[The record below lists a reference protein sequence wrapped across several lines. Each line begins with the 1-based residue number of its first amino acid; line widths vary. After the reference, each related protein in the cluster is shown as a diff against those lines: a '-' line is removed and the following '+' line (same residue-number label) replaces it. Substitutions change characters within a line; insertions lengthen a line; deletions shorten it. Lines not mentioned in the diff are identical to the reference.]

1 MSDIPGSL
9 GDERIVAAIGKA
21 EPFIQFFD
29 HGVLGRPQILPDHR
43 LETVFLCDLHDL
55 VGDEFLHAP
64 LQDAA
69 AHQPFMYEEY
79 IDEVKEA
86 FNLRYRHLIYLYSL
100 MRVAH
105 LEGLPVW
112 RPLFMEF
119 PEDKNCLTDKSLSF
133 MFGPSLFVATVL
145 EQGAT
150 TRSIYL
156 PAGATWYDLNDKF
169 KAYSG
174 GQTIE
179 YPVTMGT
186 IPMFLRDNAIVVTS
200 PDIKRVVFDK
210 VKLLELTIAATTTP
224 QEELSFDYYEDD
236 GHTKDFE
243 KGVYANTKITVS
255 VEDKGESTVIDFKK
269 TGSMAHSYQ
278 DMYLQ
283 VVSKHKGALF
293 VSCAGEELPRFL
305 IGDDFAASEQGW
317 YYDMSSRVIKIKCH
331 KPQQDDFKIIVST
344 KHFDLIGMENNG

>member
-1 MSDIPGSL
+1 M
-9 GDERIVAAIGKA
+9 
-21 EPFIQFFD
+21 
-29 HGVLGRPQILPDHR
+29 
-43 LETVFLCDLHDL
+43 
-55 VGDEFLHAP
+55 
-64 LQDAA
+64 
-69 AHQPFMYEEY
+69 
-79 IDEVKEA
+79 
-86 FNLRYRHLIYLYSL
+86 
-100 MRVAH
+100 
-105 LEGLPVW
+105 W

-210 VKLLELTIAATTTP
+210 VKLLELTIAATTT
-224 QEELSFDYYEDD
+224 L
-236 GHTKDFE
+236 
-243 KGVYANTKITVS
+243 
-255 VEDKGESTVIDFKK
+255 KK
-269 TGSMAHSYQ
+269 S
-278 DMYLQ
+278 
-283 VVSKHKGALF
+283 
-293 VSCAGEELPRFL
+293 
-305 IGDDFAASEQGW
+305 
-317 YYDMSSRVIKIKCH
+317 
-331 KPQQDDFKIIVST
+331 
-344 KHFDLIGMENNG
+344 